1 MAGLSFV
8 TFLRVL
14 LLLFLLFVT
23 KNLADSSGGIVHTCE
38 QLIALCEPS
47 LLPGDRP
54 AVPQELRRRRRGC
67 RAGTKRREKRRRH
80 KPAVPAIIMGN
91 VSAGEDPE

>member
-23 KNLADSSGGIVHTCE
+23 ENSAGSSGGIVYMRE
-38 QLIALCEPS
+38 QLIALCKPA

-54 AVPQELRRRRRGC
+54 AVPQEETPGLQGWNQTE
-67 RAGTKRREKRRRH
+67 GEKEKTQTSSPSDYNGKRE
-80 KPAVPAIIMGN
+80 VF
-91 VSAGEDPE
+91 GE